1 MCGWVRFEPL
11 HIIGLP
17 AACNTATVVPAA
29 TAPPFA
35 TAAADIMPAAY
46 EPTVIP
52 AAVNPTA
59 PRTKGAATTAP
70 PRNRL
75 ADKHTWQHDHYMA
88 KDLNT

>member
-1 MCGWVRFEPL
+1 MRMMKFRFICFASL
-11 HIIGLP
+11 DIIGLP

-70 PRNRL
+70 PRNKS
-75 ADKHTWQHDHYMA
+75 ADKHT
-88 KDLNT
+88 

>member
-35 TAAADIMPAAY
+35 TAAADIMPAAID
-46 EPTVIP
+46 PAVIP
-52 AAVNPTA
+52 VAVKPAA
-59 PRTKGAATTAP
+59 PRSTGAASTAT
-70 PRNRL
+70 PRNR
-75 ADKHTWQHDHYMA
+75 
-88 KDLNT
+88 